1 MRKTIAVAETI
12 RAGISHAGGL
22 RELPSAAPGGITL
35 QINARNARTLTKDK
49 TSGAD
54 TKYKNN
60 DAIKYAVQ
68 HPTKLVRQL
77 NLRESKLYARQ

>member
-22 RELPSAAPGGITL
+22 RELFPAAPGGITL
-35 QINARNARTLTKDK
+35 QTNARNARTLTKDK

-54 TKYKNN
+54 TKYKNT
-60 DAIKYAVQ
+60 DAAK
-68 HPTKLVRQL
+68 
-77 NLRESKLYARQ
+77 